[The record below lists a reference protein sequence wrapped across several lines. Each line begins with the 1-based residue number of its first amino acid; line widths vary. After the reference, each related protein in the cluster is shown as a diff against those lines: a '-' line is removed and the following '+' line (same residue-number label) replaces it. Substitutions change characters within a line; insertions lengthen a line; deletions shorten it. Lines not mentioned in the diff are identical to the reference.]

1 MIFVFA
7 INSSLNAEDSSIQI
21 LNNYEEP
28 SPSSCFEAADRAA
41 TIYGLQSNVD
51 YEEEHAFFSY
61 IYGLCMDE

>member
-1 MIFVFA
+1 MVFVFA

-41 TIYGLQSNVD
+41 TIYGLKDGVSF
-51 YEEEHAFFSY
+51 EEEYGFFNY
-61 IYGLCMDE
+61 IYGLCMD